1 MPGEPCPEL
10 VKRADGSWLVGGQV
24 LIGDL
29 NHHFG
34 RTLIDEEET
43 GYATIAGYFMGRMDR
58 IPKAG
63 DVVSADGFTA
73 EVLDMDGNRIDKV
86 LITLKEE

>member
-1 MPGEPCPEL
+1 
-10 VKRADGSWLVGGQV
+10 
-24 LIGDL
+24 
-29 NHHFG
+29 
-34 RTLIDEEET
+34 LIDEEET

-63 DVVSADGFTA
+63 DQVSADGFTA

-86 LITLKEE
+86 LITLKED